1 MYLECIR
8 REQLARG
15 AVIVV
20 HSEGAQVG
28 QGLAGLPAPR
38 VSAVRDEFVAH
49 TFSTPRVSAVRG
61 THILESQRLRT
72 FTM

>member
-1 MYLECIR
+1 MYLERIR

-49 TFSTPRVSAVRG
+49 TFSKVRCCD
-61 THILESQRLRT
+61 IVC
-72 FTM
+72 MMM